1 MPENQDPP
9 KHLLSFMSKME
20 SAGLHPFVMDTFSYY
35 YKKIVSGETGL
46 VSDRDI
52 RPIAS
57 NEVQDATHLEG
68 YAEAGRNALKNTVM
82 IKLNGGLGTS
92 MGLTRAKSLL
102 EVKNGKTFLEIILKQ
117 TEKRHV
123 KLALMNSF
131 NTHDDTLDALSKI
144 EPPDRPLLFLQNKF
158 PKVLQENFAPAN
170 CPKNPELEWNP
181 PGHGDIYAAIYTSG
195 VLKSLLDKG
204 ITYAFISNSDNLG
217 ATLDESLLGYF
228 SENRF
233 PFMMEVAPR
242 TPSDVKGGHVAR
254 HQDGRLTLR
263 ESAQCPKNELSAFRD
278 IKHYRFFNTNN
289 IWINLETLYRLL
301 EKQGI
306 ITLPLIRNPKTLD
319 PRDEKSPKVYQ
330 IETAMGAAISLFK
343 GATIIQ
349 VSPSRFFPVKK
360 CNELLSIRSDR
371 FIFSKENNPVLNPK
385 VRSKIIQIDIDP
397 KYYGKI
403 DLFNERFIHGIP
415 SLMDCESLTIRG
427 DVRFER
433 NVTIKGRVVIKNNLK
448 SQVVVKEGT
457 VLDKDIIFN

>member
-1 MPENQDPP
+1 MPKNQDSP

-20 SAGLHPFVMDTFSYY
+20 SAGLHPFVIDTFAYY

-46 VSDRDI
+46 ISDRDI
-52 RPIAS
+52 RPIPS
-57 NEVQDATHLEG
+57 NEVQDATHLEK
-68 YAEAGRNALKNTVM
+68 YSEAGRNALKNVVM

-131 NTHDDTLDALSKI
+131 STHDDTLDTLSKI
-144 EPPDRPLLFLQNKF
+144 QPSDRPLLFLQNKF

-170 CPKNPELEWNP
+170 WPKNPELEWNP
-181 PGHGDIYAAIYTSG
+181 PGHGDIYAAMYASG
-195 VLKSLLDKG
+195 VLKSLLDTG

-217 ATLDESLLGYF
+217 ATLDESLLGFF

-242 TPSDVKGGHVAR
+242 TPSDIKGGHVAKL
-254 HQDGRLTLR
+254 QDGRLTLR

-278 IKHYRFFNTNN
+278 IKRYRFFNTNN
-289 IWINLETLYRLL
+289 IWINLEALYRLL

-306 ITLPLIRNPKTLD
+306 IRLPLIRNPKTLE
-319 PRDEKSPKVYQ
+319 PRDDKSPKVYQ

-343 GATIIQ
+343 GATLIQ
-349 VSPSRFFPVKK
+349 VPLSRFLPVKK

-371 FIFSKENNPVLNPK
+371 FIFSKENNLVFNPK
-385 VRSKIIQIDIDP
+385 VCSKIIEIDLDP
-397 KYYGKI
+397 RYFGKI
-403 DLFNERFIHGIP
+403 DLFDERFIHGIP

-427 DVRFER
+427 DVRFEG
-433 NVTIKGRVVIKNNLK
+433 NVTIKGRVIITNELE
-448 SQVVVKEGT
+448 SQAVVKEGS
-457 VLDKDIIFN
+457 VLDKDVIFN

>member
-1 MPENQDPP
+1 
-9 KHLLSFMSKME
+9 
-20 SAGLHPFVMDTFSYY
+20 
-35 YKKIVSGETGL
+35 
-46 VSDRDI
+46 
-52 RPIAS
+52 
-57 NEVQDATHLEG
+57 
-68 YAEAGRNALKNTVM
+68 M

-144 EPPDRPLLFLQNKF
+144 HPPDRPLLFLQNKF

-254 HQDGRLTLR
+254 HQDGRLILR

-278 IKHYRFFNTNN
+278 IKRYRFFNTNN
-289 IWINLETLYRLL
+289 IWVNLETLARLL
-301 EKQGI
+301 DKQGI

-330 IETAMGAAISLFK
+330 IETAMGAAVSLFE
-343 GATIIQ
+343 GATLIQ
-349 VSPSRFFPVKK
+349 VPLSRFLPVKK

-371 FIFSKENNPVLNPK
+371 FIFSNENNPVLNPK
-385 VRSKIIQIDIDP
+385 VRSKIIQIDLEP

-403 DLFNERFIHGIP
+403 DLFDERFIHGIP

-433 NVTIKGRVVIKNNLK
+433 NVTIKGRVVITNNLK
-448 SQVVVKEGT
+448 SQMVVKEGT
-457 VLDKDIIFN
+457 VLDKDVIFN